1 MISIVMMIEVKQI
14 EQVADGRHVARHVGV
29 VPMLLGIG
37 QVIAAPV
44 AERAIEHPV
53 PFDEFH
59 ERGMLTID
67 MANMAASREARNGD
81 HWNARAC
88 AEEIYWLDK
97 ARVVEAAA
105 LVHRDE
111 DRGLGPLL
119 GVALR
124 KFDDVP

>member
-1 MISIVMMIEVKQI
+1 
-14 EQVADGRHVARHVGV
+14 
-29 VPMLLGIG
+29 MLNGIG

-53 PFDEFH
+53 PFDELH

-67 MANMAASREARNGD
+67 MANTAATREGRNGD

-105 LVHRDE
+105 LVHSDE
-111 DRGLGPLL
+111 NRGLGPLL

-124 KFDDVP
+124 EFDEFLAKASKSPHLDEAGWPSITPSGFT